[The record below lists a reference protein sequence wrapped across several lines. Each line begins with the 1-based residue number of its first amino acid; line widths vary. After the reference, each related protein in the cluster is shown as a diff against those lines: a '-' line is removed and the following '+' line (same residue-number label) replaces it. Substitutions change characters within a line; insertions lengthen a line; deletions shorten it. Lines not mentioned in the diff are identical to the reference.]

1 MRRSSSLKVS
11 SYGIVNASNER
22 KEGRDKKNEGR
33 RKEEDR
39 KAGTK
44 DSTIYFCIKK
54 EWFSL
59 ECRKVNGLIC
69 VTTVQGWLNES
80 TCVPFSSNLTE
91 VEQKPIHVG
100 KNGCC
105 TFYRPQYHVSP
116 HTRRFLTLS
125 STSHVK
131 Y

>member
-59 ECRKVNGLIC
+59 EYRKVNGSIC
-69 VTTVQGWLNES
+69 ITWPQDWLTKTLVQLFPAQYPES
-80 TCVPFSSNLTE
+80 PTQPIKHLKGENHILAME
-91 VEQKPIHVG
+91 VSVIIIIMV
-100 KNGCC
+100 
-105 TFYRPQYHVSP
+105 FID
-116 HTRRFLTLS
+116 
-125 STSHVK
+125 
-131 Y
+131 